1 MQTLFK
7 KIGLLRLV
15 KNGSTHCDGCG
26 HCVKACPMDIYEIRN
41 HAANEN
47 ITHSDCT
54 LCGRCVEFCPQ
65 DGVMSFKYGPLT
77 LYSSSKEGFK
87 KRTKIDKWWKG

>member
-1 MQTLFK
+1 QDQAEN
-7 KIGLLRLV
+7 R
-15 KNGSTHCDGCG
+15 
-26 HCVKACPMDIYEIRN
+26 
-41 HAANEN
+41 N

-54 LCGRCVEFCPQ
+54 LCGRCVEFCPH

-87 KRTKIDKWWKG
+87 KRSKIDKWWKG